1 MPILV
6 DKVGSEGEA
15 GVYTGNK
22 DFYPVNPLAQPL
34 PWWSKLYKR
43 IELLPWSLRY
53 NIGATEEAI
62 LKDKIIRLA
71 TSIRF
76 QDKWTSNVI
85 KHAISEFSKRMGS
98 DYYGYH
104 NIDHELEAT
113 YLTLLAICG
122 HSQQNLFTQDDFI
135 YLFVAALFHDYD
147 LRKLYDKPHEE
158 SVEEFLRSDDKI
170 KKFVAGAGISLDI
183 VIAIIYRTTHPFKG
197 EVANRARERMQKL
210 FTVAGI
216 PENDTKT
223 RGHYEYLGWFL
234 SVSERIAGYALGNI
248 EHAKDLARRNGHAL
262 GWHPSLINEESVKY
276 FSALKEEQEMVQCVL
291 HGVPDEYKKNF
302 FDNLQFFKESWE
314 EEIKIRSSIRRNE
327 LSLISA
333 VEKIGKN
340 IDSSVG
346 ASILNI
352 YRELPSPIPIN
363 EKKFIR
369 SLSDSSTIVITLRVK
384 DEDGKI
390 VGYVKGGPLENYK
403 LRSGTQDENW
413 GKKNTAHMEWIS
425 IKPGYWGETGGHL
438 LRLHFL
444 KEAKRRG
451 YTFVTSYVHR
461 NVIMSRINRGE
472 RIMIVQKY
480 DPDKLDYYRSD
491 LRSLSH
497 AVLQS

>member
-53 NIGATEEAI
+53 NIGVTEEAI

-122 HSQQNLFTQDDFI
+122 HSQQNIFTQDDFI

-170 KKFVAGAGISLDI
+170 KNSLL
-183 VIAIIYRTTHPFKG
+183 V
-197 EVANRARERMQKL
+197 
-210 FTVAGI
+210 
-216 PENDTKT
+216 
-223 RGHYEYLGWFL
+223 LG
-234 SVSERIAGYALGNI
+234 
-248 EHAKDLARRNGHAL
+248 
-262 GWHPSLINEESVKY
+262 
-276 FSALKEEQEMVQCVL
+276 
-291 HGVPDEYKKNF
+291 
-302 FDNLQFFKESWE
+302 
-314 EEIKIRSSIRRNE
+314 
-327 LSLISA
+327 
-333 VEKIGKN
+333 
-340 IDSSVG
+340 
-346 ASILNI
+346 
-352 YRELPSPIPIN
+352 
-363 EKKFIR
+363 
-369 SLSDSSTIVITLRVK
+369 
-384 DEDGKI
+384 
-390 VGYVKGGPLENYK
+390 
-403 LRSGTQDENW
+403 
-413 GKKNTAHMEWIS
+413 
-425 IKPGYWGETGGHL
+425 
-438 LRLHFL
+438 
-444 KEAKRRG
+444 
-451 YTFVTSYVHR
+451 
-461 NVIMSRINRGE
+461 
-472 RIMIVQKY
+472 
-480 DPDKLDYYRSD
+480 
-491 LRSLSH
+491 
-497 AVLQS
+497 